1 MKKRTIKLLAL
12 TLVAIMTFFAVGC
25 DMDAIFAPLSEIQPD
40 VPSGEWNSS
49 TGNSLVTGEG
59 KQTNSYEHPFVGT
72 IQYERLDFEGEEVV
86 ILLPDTKEAV
96 QSWKSESA
104 ETVLDEFVEIRN
116 SAATEAINM
125 KLSFE
130 FVADVDLASKKASLL
145 AMASQDVASDL
156 HYYDVVSAPVS
167 MLGDTA
173 IRDFLSGVN
182 NHDYFP
188 YFDFEIPCW
197 NQTLVSDCEISGRL
211 YFMSG
216 ATEVSNMLDASVI
229 WHNKT
234 LYDEKKEA
242 TDHESIAE
250 LARDGLWTYDE
261 LYRWALR
268 LYEDSNGVP
277 GQQIDDT
284 YGVGIEGEG
293 KYPYADAFRSA
304 WNVRFAEEKPSV
316 KFGLNELSAN
326 DNRALNALEMV
337 KALYGA
343 SGTYVNAKA
352 EEFMA
357 GRYMFYLGTFDSLEG
372 APDGEDT
379 FELLPM
385 PKYDI
390 DQSEYKTFVEDPM
403 VTAILNHEKSTK
415 IIKGDAVSAILQ
427 LVAEESHM
435 GVYGNLWGYTPLKM
449 NSSNNDMIQLICMN
463 TQLTFEKIYAPQLA
477 GLDRL
482 WSDVLIS
489 DADLSS
495 AYAENESAYRD
506 AIDDINRW
514 FSLIV

>member
-1 MKKRTIKLLAL
+1 MKKRAIKLLAL

-59 KQTNSYEHPFVGT
+59 KQTNVYEHPIIGT
-72 IQYERLDFEGEEVV
+72 IQYGRLDFEGEEVV

-125 KLSFE
+125 QLSFE
-130 FVADVDLASKKASLL
+130 FAAGADFASRKANLL
-145 AMASQDVASDL
+145 TMASQDVASDL

-173 IRDFLSGVN
+173 LRDFLAGVN
-182 NHDYFP
+182 NDDYFP
-188 YFDFEIPCW
+188 YFDFELPCW

-261 LYRWALR
+261 LYMWASR

-304 WNVRFAEEKPSV
+304 WDVRFAEEKPSV
-316 KFGLNELSAN
+316 KFELNELSAN

-357 GRYMFYLGTFDSLEG
+357 GRYMFYLGTFDSLKG
-372 APDGEDT
+372 APNGEDT

-403 VTAILNHEKSTK
+403 VTAILNHDTTLIKS
-415 IIKGDAVSAILQ
+415 DAVSAILQ
-427 LVAEESHM
+427 LIAEESYA
-435 GVYGNLWGYTPLKM
+435 GVYGNLWDYTPLKM
-449 NSSNNDMIQLICMN
+449 NSSNNNMIQLICMN

-495 AYAENESAYRD
+495 AYAEKKGAYRD

-514 FSLIV
+514 FDLIV

>member
-1 MKKRTIKLLAL
+1 MKKRAIKLLAL

-59 KQTNSYEHPFVGT
+59 KQTNSYAPSFIGT
-72 IQYERLDFEGEEVV
+72 IQYDRLDFEGEEVV

-96 QSWKSESA
+96 QSWKSESPDTIL
-104 ETVLDEFVEIRN
+104 EEFVEIRN

-130 FVADVDLASKKASLL
+130 FAAGADFASRKANLL
-145 AMASQDVASDL
+145 VMASQDVASDL

-173 IRDFLSGVN
+173 LRGFLSGVN

-197 NQTLVSDCEISGRL
+197 NQTLVSDCEISDRL

-304 WNVRFAEEKPSV
+304 WDVRFAEEKPTGEIALN
-316 KFGLNELSAN
+316 GLSSNG
-326 DNRALNALEMV
+326 DRALNALEMV

-357 GRYMFYLGTFDSLEG
+357 GRYMFYLGTFDSLTG

-403 VTAILNHEKSTK
+403 VTAILNHENSTK

-435 GVYGNLWGYTPLKM
+435 GVYGNLWDYTPLKM
-449 NSSNNDMIQLICMN
+449 NSSNNDMIELICLN

-495 AYAENESAYRD
+495 AYAEKKGAYRD
-506 AIDDINRW
+506 AIDDINTW
-514 FSLIV
+514 FGLIV

>member
-1 MKKRTIKLLAL
+1 MKKRNLKLLSL
-12 TLVAIMTFFAVGC
+12 TLVVLLTFFAVGC
-25 DMDAIFAPLSEIQPD
+25 DMDAIFAPLSEIQPE

-59 KQTNSYEHPFVGT
+59 KQTNSYAPSFIGT
-72 IQYERLDFEGEEVV
+72 IQYGRLDFEGEEVV

-96 QSWKSESA
+96 QSWNSESA
-104 ETVLDEFVEIRN
+104 DTVLEEFVAMRN
-116 SAATEAINM
+116 SAATEDINM
-125 KLSFE
+125 QLSFE
-130 FVADVDLASKKASLL
+130 FVAGADFASRKANLL
-145 AMASQDVASDL
+145 TMASQDVASDL
-156 HYYDVVSAPVS
+156 HYYDVVSAPVD
-167 MLGDTA
+167 MLADTA
-173 IRDFLSGVN
+173 LRDFLAGVN
-182 NHDYFP
+182 NEECFP
-188 YFDFEIPCW
+188 YFDFELPCW
-197 NQTLVSDCEISGRL
+197 NQTLVNECTVNGRL

-234 LYDEKKEA
+234 LYDEKKEP
-242 TDHESIAE
+242 TDHKSIAE
-250 LARDGLWTYDE
+250 LVHDGLWTYDE
-261 LYRWALR
+261 LYRWASR

-304 WNVRFAEEKPSV
+304 WNVRFTGEKPSGEV
-316 KFGLNELSAN
+316 GLNGLSAN

-357 GRYMFYLGTFDSLEG
+357 GRYMFYLGTFDSLKG

-385 PKYDI
+385 PKYDLE
-390 DQSEYKTFVEDPM
+390 QSEYKTFVEDPM

-415 IIKGDAVSAILQ
+415 PIKGEAVSAILE
-427 LVAEESHM
+427 LIAEESHM
-435 GVYGNLWGYTPLKM
+435 GVYGNLWDYTPLKM
-449 NSSNNDMIQLICMN
+449 NLSNDDMIELICMN

-482 WSDVLIS
+482 WSDALIS
-489 DADLSS
+489 DADLSN
-495 AYAENESAYRD
+495 AYSEKESAYRD

-514 FSLIV
+514 FDLIV